1 MSPSWSSTPLTLD
14 RILTAMPPDL
24 SGEKLRTYHRIAF
37 NIDNIAQ
44 LLQHSPGPGCPS
56 LTGERHIPGAGCP
69 SPDVPLPRAAIL
81 PLIEQTLDLSRTW
94 RAQHAGAIEILNDI
108 EASMTS
114 LREYAGDNMVALELS
129 LLKAAEQN
137 AIARPLS
144 MTPDA
149 DAKHNFEYS
158 VSHDPMPSPPGTLPE
173 IAPQG
178 ELTWKR
184 LSTITSPDISISIP
198 RTSTSRGMNKRKLK
212 QLLEKDMMDQ
222 GIHALIQ
229 RCSYRGK
236 STHVFVRFS
245 TVEDAAKVRLS
256 WKPTLFGDGAFIKKT
271 RSLRR
276 PLLPSSEAEV
286 EAGGKSQ
293 ASPPTKPKPR
303 HVTVILPENANA
315 NARLKKINEFKLKAL
330 IESDLKDQGINVL
343 LDKCR
348 KSHASTRIHVSTTTA
363 EDAPLLWAWKPN
375 LPKYFGHPG
384 AVKVV
389 R

>member
-1 MSPSWSSTPLTLD
+1 
-14 RILTAMPPDL
+14 
-24 SGEKLRTYHRIAF
+24 
-37 NIDNIAQ
+37 
-44 LLQHSPGPGCPS
+44 
-56 LTGERHIPGAGCP
+56 
-69 SPDVPLPRAAIL
+69 
-81 PLIEQTLDLSRTW
+81 
-94 RAQHAGAIEILNDI
+94 
-108 EASMTS
+108 
-114 LREYAGDNMVALELS
+114 
-129 LLKAAEQN
+129 
-137 AIARPLS
+137 
-144 MTPDA
+144 
-149 DAKHNFEYS
+149 
-158 VSHDPMPSPPGTLPE
+158 
-173 IAPQG
+173 
-178 ELTWKR
+178 
-184 LSTITSPDISISIP
+184 
-198 RTSTSRGMNKRKLK
+198 MNKRKLK

-222 GIHALIQ
+222 GIHAPIQ